1 MLRQNRS
8 AAVTFGD
15 ILFLF
20 LNPFEAMRG
29 VRDFLELGGN
39 VLVLIMGVTL
49 LLWALIYERYGFF
62 RGAFQNLVAKRHAE
76 WQARQERQ
84 SRTAYRIRTM
94 MISDARLK
102 AHANLSYIKTLVA
115 LAPFLGLLGTV
126 TGMVEVFDVMAITG
140 SGNARAMAAGIS
152 KATLPTMAGMV
163 VALSGVFFINSLERK
178 AKRAIAHLE
187 DGLTLSD
194 ERQTPKAS

>member
-1 MLRQNRS
+1 M
-8 AAVTFGD
+8 TFGD

-20 LNPFEAMRG
+20 LNPFEAIRG

-39 VLVLIMGVTL
+39 VLLMIMLVTL
-49 LLWALIYERYGFF
+49 ALWALIYERYSFF
-62 RGAFQNLVAKRHAE
+62 RGAFQNLVALRQAE
-76 WQARQERQ
+76 WQARKEHK
-84 SRTAYRIRTM
+84 SWAAHRIRTM
-94 MISDARLK
+94 IISDARIK
-102 AHANLSYIKTLVA
+102 AEANLPYIKVLVA

-163 VALSGVFFINSLERK
+163 VALSGLFFINNLERK
-178 AKRAIAHLE
+178 AKRSVEHLE
-187 DGLTLSD
+187 DGLMLSD
-194 ERQTPKAS
+194 

>member
-1 MLRQNRS
+1 M
-8 AAVTFGD
+8 TFGD

-20 LNPFEAMRG
+20 LNPFEAIRG
-29 VRDFLELGGN
+29 VRDFLELGGD
-39 VLVLIMGVTL
+39 VLMLIMLVTL
-49 LLWALIYERYGFF
+49 ALWALIYERYSFF
-62 RGAFQNLVAKRHAE
+62 RGAFKDLVARRQAE
-76 WQARQERQ
+76 WQARKEHK
-84 SRTAYRIRTM
+84 SWAAHRIRTM
-94 MISDARLK
+94 IISDARLK
-102 AHANLSYIKTLVA
+102 AETNLPYIKVLVA

-163 VALSGVFFINSLERK
+163 VALSGLFFINNLERK
-178 AKRAIAHLE
+178 AKRSVEHLE

-194 ERQTPKAS
+194 